1 MEHEVMAGRAA
12 DEITASVLLGLAVI
26 VAVAFVFARL
36 AERLRQ
42 PGVMGEIVAGIA
54 LGPSLLGLL
63 PGHLT
68 ERLFPPDARPF
79 LQVLAQLGLVLFM
92 FGVGHAMDLTHLRG
106 AGRQVLAVSLGSFA
120 LPFAL
125 GFGLAT
131 ALYPW
136 FAAGGQQAAGERLIP
151 ALFVGTAMSVTAF
164 PVLARILHQ
173 RGMAQERTGGVSLAC
188 AAVQDVL
195 AWSVLAAVVVAADA
209 GSPASVVRMIA
220 ELLVL
225 AVGLTYVV
233 RPFLRQLLAPG
244 RRWSG
249 SVPARLALMVS
260 GTLACAWATTAMG
273 LHAVFGAF
281 AFGMAV
287 PRGEVDAQAQIEQT
301 GLLLLPTFFVVTG
314 LSVRFGELGPRELA
328 VGVCVLAAAC
338 AGKLLGAAVPAR
350 LTGAAPRQALTL
362 GILLNARGLTE
373 LVILDVGLDRGLIG
387 TRMFTIMVIMA
398 LATTFMTGPLLA
410 LTRRD
415 TRAAVTTAR
424 V

>member
-1 MEHEVMAGRAA
+1 MAGRSA
-12 DEITASVLLGLAVI
+12 DEITGSVLLGLAVI
-26 VAVAFVFARL
+26 VAVASVFAKA

-68 ERLFPPDARPF
+68 ERLFPLDARPF

-92 FGVGHAMDLTHLRG
+92 FGVGHRMDLTQLRG

-136 FAAGGQQAAGERLIP
+136 LADGGQQAPAERLIP
-151 ALFVGTAMSVTAF
+151 ALFLGTAMSITAF

-173 RGMAQERTGGVSLAC
+173 RGMAQERTGSVSLAC

-209 GSPASVVRMIA
+209 GSPASLLRMIGG
-220 ELLVL
+220 LLVL
-225 AVGLTYVV
+225 AVGLRYVV
-233 RPFLRQLLAPG
+233 RPLLGQFLAPG
-244 RRWSG
+244 RPWSG
-249 SVPARLALMVS
+249 PVPAALAVLVS
-260 GTLACAWATTAMG
+260 GTLVCAWATTALG

-287 PRGEVDAQAQIEQT
+287 PRGAVDDQLAQVTRQIEQT
-301 GLLLLPTFFVVTG
+301 SLLLLPTFFVVTG

-328 VGVCVLAAAC
+328 VGFCVLTAAC

-373 LVILDVGLDRGLIG
+373 LVILGVGLARGLIG
-387 TRMFTIMVIMA
+387 ARMFTIMVIMA
-398 LATTFMTGPLLA
+398 LVTTFMTGPLLA
-410 LTRRD
+410 LVRRD
-415 TRAAVTTAR
+415 TPAAVTTAR